1 MAVIVPVV
9 AFVFGTVVGACFGFA
24 LKRFQ
29 MIDELRDRDR
39 VKRARSAGL

>member
-1 MAVIVPVV
+1 MAAIVAVV
-9 AFVFGTVVGACFGFA
+9 AFVFGTVVGVCFGFA

-29 MIDELRDRDR
+29 MIDELRDER

>member
-1 MAVIVPVV
+1 MAAIVAVV
-9 AFVFGTVVGACFGFA
+9 AFVFGTVVGVGAGFA

-39 VKRARSAGL
+39 VKRARRAGL